1 MLWYHY
7 VFGAVLILASIIITI
22 VVLMQE
28 GRSQNLS
35 GAIAGGAETF
45 LGKSK
50 GRTIEAKLEKITKW
64 LIVAFFACCIS
75 HLPVCRISK
84 RKDNLAA
91 CKVIFFAV
99 TPMNERERT

>member
-50 GRTIEAKLEKITKW
+50 GRTIGAKLEKITKW
-64 LIVAFFACCIS
+64 LIVAFFVI
-75 HLPVCRISK
+75 V
-84 RKDNLAA
+84 LAA
-91 CKVIFFAV
+91 FLIFLFV
-99 TPMNERERT
+99 G

>member
-45 LGKSK
+45 LGKPK

-64 LIVAFFACCIS
+64 LIVAFFVI
-75 HLPVCRISK
+75 V
-84 RKDNLAA
+84 LAA
-91 CKVIFFAV
+91 FLIFLFV
-99 TPMNERERT
+99 G

>member
-7 VFGAVLILASIIITI
+7 VFGVVLIIVSIIII
-22 VVLMQE
+22 AVVLLQE

-64 LIVAFFACCIS
+64 LIIAFFV
-75 HLPVCRISK
+75 LV
-84 RKDNLAA
+84 LAA
-91 CKVIFFAV
+91 FLIFLFIG
-99 TPMNERERT
+99 

>member
-1 MLWYHY
+1 MSWYHY
-7 VFGAVLILASIIITI
+7 VFGALLIVASVIITI

-50 GRTIEAKLEKITKW
+50 GRTIEAKLERITKW
-64 LIVAFFACCIS
+64 LIVVFFII
-75 HLPVCRISK
+75 V
-84 RKDNLAA
+84 LAA
-91 CKVIFFAV
+91 FLVFLFIG
-99 TPMNERERT
+99 

>member
-50 GRTIEAKLEKITKW
+50 GRTIEAFFV
-64 LIVAFFACCIS
+64 IV
-75 HLPVCRISK
+75 
-84 RKDNLAA
+84 LAA
-91 CKVIFFAV
+91 FLIFLFV
-99 TPMNERERT
+99 G

>member
-28 GRSQNLS
+28 GRSQILS
-35 GAIAGGAETF
+35 GAIAGGAEAI

-50 GRTIEAKLEKITKW
+50 GRMIEAKLEKITKW
-64 LIVAFFACCIS
+64 LIVAFFVI
-75 HLPVCRISK
+75 V
-84 RKDNLAA
+84 LAA
-91 CKVIFFAV
+91 FLIFLFV
-99 TPMNERERT
+99 G

>member
-7 VFGAVLILASIIITI
+7 VFGAVLIVFSIVITI

-35 GAIAGGAETF
+35 GAIAGGADTF

-50 GRTIEAKLEKITKW
+50 EEQLRQSLKESPNG
-64 LIVAFFACCIS
+64 
-75 HLPVCRISK
+75 
-84 RKDNLAA
+84 
-91 CKVIFFAV
+91 
-99 TPMNERERT
+99 

>member
-50 GRTIEAKLEKITKW
+50 DRTIEAKLEKITKW
-64 LIVAFFACCIS
+64 LIVAFFVI
-75 HLPVCRISK
+75 V
-84 RKDNLAA
+84 LAA
-91 CKVIFFAV
+91 FLIFLFV
-99 TPMNERERT
+99 G